1 MRFLGGVAGNIY
13 PTKFVRLAFLTI
25 SLRIKSS
32 QATLSL
38 YTGSPTRESC
48 EDLQMQHQ
56 KSPQID
62 AYDRQSLRTRQH
74 EDMELLVAVSE
85 VESPCAGWLVD
96 ERVNAEFATQ
106 EPAS

>member
-1 MRFLGGVAGNIY
+1 
-13 PTKFVRLAFLTI
+13 
-25 SLRIKSS
+25 
-32 QATLSL
+32 
-38 YTGSPTRESC
+38 
-48 EDLQMQHQ
+48 MQHQ